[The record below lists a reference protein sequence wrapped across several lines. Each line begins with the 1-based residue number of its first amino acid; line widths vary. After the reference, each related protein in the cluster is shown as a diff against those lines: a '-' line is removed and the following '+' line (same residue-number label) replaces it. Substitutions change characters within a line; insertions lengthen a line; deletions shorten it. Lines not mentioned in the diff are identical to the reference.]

1 MKFLQEALAILLL
14 TAGGG
19 FMLVGSIGIVR
30 LPDFYARAH
39 AASKIDTMGIML
51 LLAGLAVHEGL
62 SLSTGK
68 LVLIIVFVA
77 VANPVGAHALARSA
91 LRFGLKP
98 WYAGEPKGAKY
109 K

>member
-1 MKFLQEALAILLL
+1 MSILQETLAIVLL
-14 TAGGG
+14 TAGGA
-19 FMLVGSIGIVR
+19 FMFIGSLGIVR
-30 LPDFYARAH
+30 LPDFYTRAH

-51 LLAGLAVHEGL
+51 LLAGLAMHEGVT
-62 SLSTGK
+62 LSTGK
-68 LVLIIVFVA
+68 LVLIIIFVA

-109 K
+109 Q

>member
-1 MKFLQEALAILLL
+1 MTLLRETLAVVFLA
-14 TAGGG
+14 AGGA

-30 LPDFYARAH
+30 LPDFYSRTH
-39 AASKIDTMGIML
+39 AAGKIDTMGIML
-51 LLAGLAVHEGL
+51 LLAGLAFHEGL
-62 SLSTGK
+62 TLATGK
-68 LVLIIVFVA
+68 LLLLIMFVA

-98 WYAGEPKGAKY
+98 WFAGEPRGAKY

>member
-1 MKFLQEALAILLL
+1 MTVLQEALAIALLF
-14 TAGGG
+14 AGGA
-19 FMLVGSIGIVR
+19 FMFIGSIGIVR

-62 SLSTGK
+62 TLVTGK
-68 LVLIIVFVA
+68 LLIIIVFVA

-98 WYAGEPKGAKY
+98 WYAGEPRGAKY
-109 K
+109 R